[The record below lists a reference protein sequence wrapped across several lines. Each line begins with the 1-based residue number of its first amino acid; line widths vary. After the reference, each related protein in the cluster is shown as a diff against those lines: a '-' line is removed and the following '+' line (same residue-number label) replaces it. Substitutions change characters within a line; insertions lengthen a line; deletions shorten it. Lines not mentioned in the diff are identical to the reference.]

1 MGSLHHL
8 PMAAGTHAR
17 LLEQLVNEAIA
28 SHPDVEVARIW
39 ASLAGESL
47 RRYAS
52 PPMPSHPVLDLSRID
67 GLTAEQKTLVQS
79 VVQEWLE
86 HYLNDVRQQLMS
98 IHRDFLSLQKQ
109 VAELETE
116 RQRR

>member
-8 PMAAGTHAR
+8 PMAASTHAR
-17 LLEQLVNEAIA
+17 LLEQLVSEAIA
-28 SHPDVEVARIW
+28 SHPDKAVADAW
-39 ASLAGESL
+39 AAMARESV

-52 PPMPSHPVLDLSRID
+52 PPMPSQPILDLDSIQ
-67 GLTAEQKTLVQS
+67 GLDTVQKAQLQS

>member
-8 PMAAGTHAR
+8 PMAASTHAR
-17 LLEQLVNEAIA
+17 LLEQLVSEAIA
-28 SHPDVEVARIW
+28 SHPDEEVAEAW
-39 ASLAGESL
+39 ARLARESL

-52 PPMPSHPVLDLSRID
+52 PPMPSQPVLDLSPIE
-67 GLTAEQKTLVQS
+67 GLTDEQKEQMQS
-79 VVQEWLE
+79 VVQAWLE
-86 HYLNDVRQQLMS
+86 CYLADVRQQLMS
-98 IHRDFLSLQKQ
+98 IHRDFLTLQKQ

>member
-8 PMAAGTHAR
+8 PMAADSHAR

-28 SHPDVEVARIW
+28 SHPDAEVATLW
-39 ASLAGESL
+39 ASLAKESL
-47 RRYAS
+47 QRYAS
-52 PPMPSHPVLDLSRID
+52 PPLPSHPVLDLSGID
-67 GLTAEQKTLVQS
+67 GLSAEQKALMQG

-86 HYLNDVRQQLMS
+86 HYLDDVRQQLMS

-109 VAELETE
+109 VAELDVD

>member
-8 PMAAGTHAR
+8 PMAADSHAR

-28 SHPDVEVARIW
+28 AHPDEEVARIW
-39 ASLAGESL
+39 AGLAQESL
-47 RRYAS
+47 KRYAS
-52 PPMPSHPVLDLSRID
+52 PPMPTHPVMDLNRIE
-67 GLTAEQKTLVQS
+67 GLSDAQKASTQS

-86 HYLNDVRQQLMS
+86 HYLEDVCQQLMC

-109 VAELETE
+109 VAELEVE
-116 RQRR
+116 RQRG